1 MVECLLFIRKDMEE
15 VVANFKVLS
24 ESFPEGI
31 EERH

>member
-1 MVECLLFIRKDMEE
+1 MEE